1 MLHFIIKIL
10 LSSFIIA
17 GVSELAKRN
26 TFIAALAASLPLTS
40 LLALAWLYH
49 DTHDIQKIIDLC
61 YGIFWMVIPS
71 LAFFLILP
79 LLLKQGMRFPWA
91 MLLSSGLTAIIYSA
105 FIFILGKCGVKT

>member
-1 MLHFIIKIL
+1 MLHFIIKIF
-10 LSSFIIA
+10 LSSLIIA

-26 TFIAALAASLPLTS
+26 TFIAALSASLPLTS

-49 DTHDIQKIIDLC
+49 DTHNIQKIIDLC

-79 LLLKQGMRFPWA
+79 FLLKQGMRFPWA
-91 MLLSSGLTAIIYSA
+91 LLLSSVLTTLLYYL
-105 FIFILGKCGVKT
+105 FIFALRKGGVKI